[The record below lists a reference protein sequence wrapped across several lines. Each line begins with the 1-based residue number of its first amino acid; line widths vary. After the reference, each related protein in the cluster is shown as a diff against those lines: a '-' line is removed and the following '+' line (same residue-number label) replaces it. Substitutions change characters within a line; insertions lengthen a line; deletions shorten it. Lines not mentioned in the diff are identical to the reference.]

1 MKTQG
6 ANTSFLEQN
15 LFISILMMSEWMN
28 KWKQWF
34 WFLCIKWCRY
44 IILIFSWMYIILKK
58 NKIYS
63 VIRYILHENILCN
76 IKSIICILKTLGK
89 ELYVGGGR
97 LLSTSNKIS
106 LLVYFQTLE
115 AKKKIKNE
123 KSLKT
128 CTTRKKV
135 KTGGRGDSNRKFD
148 N

>member
-1 MKTQG
+1 MGKKLNVEG
-6 ANTSFLEQN
+6 A
-15 LFISILMMSEWMN
+15 I
-28 KWKQWF
+28 
-34 WFLCIKWCRY
+34 
-44 IILIFSWMYIILKK
+44 
-58 NKIYS
+58 
-63 VIRYILHENILCN
+63 
-76 IKSIICILKTLGK
+76 
-89 ELYVGGGR
+89 

>member
-1 MKTQG
+1 
-6 ANTSFLEQN
+6 
-15 LFISILMMSEWMN
+15 
-28 KWKQWF
+28 
-34 WFLCIKWCRY
+34 
-44 IILIFSWMYIILKK
+44 MYIILKK

-63 VIRYILHENILCN
+63 VIHYILHENILCN

-115 AKKKIKNE
+115 AKKKKNE

-135 KTGGRGDSNRKFD
+135 KTGGRGGLQ
-148 N
+148 